1 MRAKRSET
9 TAHLWGDIFADLLWP
24 QAIDLPEG
32 PLLKYRKH
40 AMGDLLPTV
49 RVAAIQAAPVFLD
62 REATVEKAS
71 RLIQEAGAGGAKLVG
86 FPEGFIPGH
95 PLWYHFLP
103 ATGARSRQL
112 ATQLFLNS
120 IEVPSPATERLCSAA
135 REAGAYVVIG
145 FCERLSGKTGT
156 MYNSQL
162 FLSPAGEIIG
172 KRQKIMPTGGERMV
186 HTLGS
191 GDGLRPIET
200 EFGPV
205 SGLICGENS
214 NPLAVF
220 ALEAMGS
227 RIHVASWPSHF
238 TETQSMLDAI
248 EISTRALAYQGG
260 VFVVNAVGLVSDEM
274 IDILAASEDD
284 RQFLK
289 RRQQESGGASIVGPR
304 GRFIAGPMGPGE
316 GILYADVNLNEI
328 VTRKIIQD
336 FAGHYNRPDL
346 FTLTLNTDSPSLF
359 QTQGSSFQVLQV
371 KESREQAR
379 PKGRNPAS
387 PKAPRRSETS

>member
-1 MRAKRSET
+1 
-9 TAHLWGDIFADLLWP
+9 
-24 QAIDLPEG
+24 
-32 PLLKYRKH
+32 
-40 AMGDLLPTV
+40 MGDLLPTV
-49 RVAAIQAAPVFLD
+49 RVAAVQAAPVFLE
-62 REATVEKAS
+62 REATTEKAS
-71 RLIQEAGAGGAKLVG
+71 RLIREAGAGGAKLVG

-95 PLWYHFLP
+95 PLWYHFLS
-103 ATGARSRQL
+103 ASSARSRQL

-120 IEVPSPATERLCSAA
+120 VEVPSATTARLCSAA
-135 REAGAYVVIG
+135 RDAGIYVVIG
-145 FCERLSGKTGT
+145 FCERLPGKTGT

-162 FLSPAGEIIG
+162 FLGPSGEIIG

-191 GDGLRPIET
+191 GDGLRPVET

-238 TETQSMLDAI
+238 SETQPMLDAI

-260 VFVVNAVGLVSDEM
+260 VFVINAVGLVSDEM
-274 IDILAASEDD
+274 IEVLAATEED
-284 RQFLK
+284 RRFLK
-289 RRQQESGGASIVGPR
+289 RRQQESGGASIIGPR

-316 GILYADVNLNEI
+316 GILYADLNLNEI
-328 VTRKIIQD
+328 VTRKVIQD

-346 FTLTLNTDSPSLF
+346 FTLTLNTESPSLF
-359 QTQGSSFQVLQV
+359 RTQGSSAQVLQV
-371 KESREQAR
+371 KSATEQA
-379 PKGRNPAS
+379 GTEGQNPPSAKS
-387 PKAPRRSETS
+387 PGPRRIAK

>member
-1 MRAKRSET
+1 MWLQFRQPRFFSIARPRRKRPHGSS
-9 TAHLWGDIFADLLWP
+9 ARL
-24 QAIDLPEG
+24 
-32 PLLKYRKH
+32 
-40 AMGDLLPTV
+40 
-49 RVAAIQAAPVFLD
+49 AP
-62 REATVEKAS
+62 
-71 RLIQEAGAGGAKLVG
+71 GGAKLVG

-95 PLWYHFLP
+95 PLWYHFLS
-103 ATGARSRQL
+103 ASSARSRQL

-120 IEVPSPATERLCSAA
+120 VEVPSSTTDRLCSAA
-135 REAGAYVVIG
+135 RDAGVYAVIG
-145 FCERLSGKTGT
+145 FCERLPGKTGT

-162 FLSPAGEIIG
+162 FLGPSGEIIG

-186 HTLGS
+186 HTLGA
-191 GDGLRPIET
+191 GDGLRPVET

-238 TETQSMLDAI
+238 SETQPMLDAI

-260 VFVVNAVGLVSDEM
+260 VFVINAVGLVSDEM
-274 IDILAASEDD
+274 IDVLAATEED
-284 RQFLK
+284 RGFLK
-289 RRQQESGGASIVGPR
+289 RRQQESGGASIIGPR

-316 GILYADVNLNEI
+316 GILYADLNLNEI
-328 VTRKIIQD
+328 VTRKVIQD

-346 FTLTLNTDSPSLF
+346 FTLTLNTDSPALF
-359 QTQGSSFQVLQV
+359 RTRGSAPQVLQV
-371 KESREQAR
+371 KSTHEQATTESQ
-379 PKGRNPAS
+379 NPPAVKS
-387 PKAPRRSETS
+387 PGPRRIAK

>member
-1 MRAKRSET
+1 
-9 TAHLWGDIFADLLWP
+9 
-24 QAIDLPEG
+24 
-32 PLLKYRKH
+32 
-40 AMGDLLPTV
+40 
-49 RVAAIQAAPVFLD
+49 
-62 REATVEKAS
+62 
-71 RLIQEAGAGGAKLVG
+71 VG

-95 PLWYHFLP
+95 PLWYHFLS
-103 ATGARSRQL
+103 ASSARSRQL

-120 IEVPSPATERLCSAA
+120 VEVPSVTTDRLCSAA
-135 REAGAYVVIG
+135 RDAGVYVVIG
-145 FCERLSGKTGT
+145 FCERLPGKTGT

-162 FLSPAGEIIG
+162 FLGPSGEIIG

-191 GDGLRPIET
+191 GDGLRPVET

-238 TETQSMLDAI
+238 SETQPMLDAI

-260 VFVVNAVGLVSDEM
+260 VFVINAVGLVSDEM
-274 IDILAASEDD
+274 IEVLAASEED
-284 RQFLK
+284 RRFLK
-289 RRQQESGGASIVGPR
+289 RRQQESGGASIIGPR

-316 GILYADVNLNEI
+316 GILYADLNLNEI
-328 VTRKIIQD
+328 VTRKVIQD

-346 FTLTLNTDSPSLF
+346 FTLTLNTESPSLF
-359 QTQGSSFQVLQV
+359 RTQGTSAQVLPV
-371 KESREQAR
+371 KNAHEQAGTEGQNL
-379 PKGRNPAS
+379 PSAKS
-387 PKAPRRSETS
+387 PGPRRIAK

>member
-1 MRAKRSET
+1 
-9 TAHLWGDIFADLLWP
+9 
-24 QAIDLPEG
+24 
-32 PLLKYRKH
+32 
-40 AMGDLLPTV
+40 MGDLLPTV

-62 REATVEKAS
+62 REATTEKALQ
-71 RLIQEAGAGGAKLVG
+71 LIREAGAGGAKLVG

-95 PLWYHFLP
+95 PLWYHFLS
-103 ATGARSRQL
+103 ASSARSRQL

-120 IEVPSPATERLCSAA
+120 VEVPSPTTDRLCSAA
-135 REAGAYVVIG
+135 RDAGVYVVIG
-145 FCERLSGKTGT
+145 FCERLPGTTGT

-162 FLSPAGEIIG
+162 FLSPGGEIIG
-172 KRQKIMPTGGERMV
+172 KRQKIMPTGGERLV

-191 GDGLRPIET
+191 GDGLRPVET
-200 EFGPV
+200 EFGPI

-220 ALEAMGS
+220 ALQAMGT

-238 TETQSMLDAI
+238 SETQPMLDAI

-274 IDILAASEDD
+274 IDVLAATDED
-284 RQFLK
+284 RRFLK

-304 GRFIAGPMGPGE
+304 GRFMAGPMGPGE
-316 GILYADVNLNEI
+316 GILYADLNLNEI
-328 VTRKIIQD
+328 VTRKVIQD

-346 FTLTLNTDSPSLF
+346 FTLTLNTQSPSLF
-359 QTQGSSFQVLQV
+359 RTQDSSPPALQEGAPHEGTGGNEQNPPPV
-371 KESREQAR
+371 KSAL
-379 PKGRNPAS
+379 
-387 PKAPRRSETS
+387 RSENR

>member
-1 MRAKRSET
+1 
-9 TAHLWGDIFADLLWP
+9 
-24 QAIDLPEG
+24 
-32 PLLKYRKH
+32 
-40 AMGDLLPTV
+40 MGDLLPTV

-62 REATVEKAS
+62 REATTEKAS
-71 RLIQEAGAGGAKLVG
+71 RLIREAGAGGAKLVG

-95 PLWYHFLP
+95 PLWYHFLS
-103 ATGARSRQL
+103 ASSARSRQL

-120 IEVPSPATERLCSAA
+120 VEVPSSTTDRLCSAA
-135 REAGAYVVIG
+135 RDTGVYVVIG
-145 FCERLSGKTGT
+145 FCERLPGKTGT

-162 FLSPAGEIIG
+162 FLSPRGEIIG

-191 GDGLRPIET
+191 GDGLRPVET

-238 TETQSMLDAI
+238 SETQPMLDAI

-260 VFVVNAVGLVSDEM
+260 VFVINAVGLVSDEM
-274 IDILAASEDD
+274 IDVLAATEED
-284 RQFLK
+284 RGFLK
-289 RRQQESGGASIVGPR
+289 RRQQENGGASIIGPR
-304 GRFIAGPMGPGE
+304 GRFIAGPMGAGE
-316 GILYADVNLNEI
+316 GILYADLNLNEI
-328 VTRKIIQD
+328 VTRKVIQD

-346 FTLTLNTDSPSLF
+346 FTLTLNTDSPALF
-359 QTQGSSFQVLQV
+359 RTQGSAPEVLQV
-371 KESREQAR
+371 KSTHEETTTENQ
-379 PKGRNPAS
+379 NPPSVKS
-387 PKAPRRSETS
+387 PGPRRIAK

>member
-1 MRAKRSET
+1 
-9 TAHLWGDIFADLLWP
+9 
-24 QAIDLPEG
+24 
-32 PLLKYRKH
+32 
-40 AMGDLLPTV
+40 MGDLLPTV

-62 REATVEKAS
+62 RDATTEKAA
-71 RLIQEAGAGGAKLVG
+71 RFIREAGAAGAELVG

-103 ATGARSRQL
+103 ASSARSRQL

-120 IEVPSPATERLCSAA
+120 VEVPSTTTERLCSAA
-135 REAGAYVVIG
+135 RDAAVYVVIG
-145 FCERLSGKTGT
+145 FCERLPGKTGT

-162 FLSPAGEIIG
+162 FLGPRGEIIG

-186 HTLGS
+186 HALGS
-191 GDGLRPIET
+191 GDGLRPVET

-220 ALEAMGS
+220 ALGAMGS

-238 TETQSMLDAI
+238 SETQPMLDAI

-260 VFVVNAVGLVSDEM
+260 VFVINAVGLVSDEM
-274 IDILAASEDD
+274 IDVLAATKED
-284 RQFLK
+284 RVFLK
-289 RRQQESGGASIVGPR
+289 RRQEENGGASIIGPR
-304 GRFIAGPMGPGE
+304 GRFIAGPMGPKE
-316 GILYADVNLNEI
+316 GILYADLNLNEI
-328 VTRKIIQD
+328 VTRKVIQD

-346 FTLTLNTDSPSLF
+346 FTLTLNTDTPSLF
-359 QTQGSSFQVLQV
+359 RTQGSAPQVLQV
-371 KESREQAR
+371 KNANEQAA
-379 PKGRNPAS
+379 PESQNPPSAKS
-387 PKAPRRSETS
+387 PGPRRIAK

>member
-1 MRAKRSET
+1 
-9 TAHLWGDIFADLLWP
+9 
-24 QAIDLPEG
+24 
-32 PLLKYRKH
+32 
-40 AMGDLLPTV
+40 MGDLLPTL

-62 REATVEKAS
+62 REATTEKAVQ
-71 RLIQEAGAGGAKLVG
+71 LIREAGAGGAKLVG

-95 PLWYHFLP
+95 PLWYHFLS
-103 ATGARSRQL
+103 ASSARSRQL

-120 IEVPSPATERLCSAA
+120 VEVPSPTTDRLCQAA
-135 REAGAYVVIG
+135 RAASVYVVMG
-145 FCERLSGKTGT
+145 FCERLPGTTGT

-162 FLSPAGEIIG
+162 FLSPSGEIIG
-172 KRQKIMPTGGERMV
+172 KRQKIMPTGGERLV

-191 GDGLRPIET
+191 GDGLRPVET

-220 ALEAMGS
+220 ALQAMGS

-238 TETQSMLDAI
+238 SETQPMLDAI
-248 EISTRALAYQGG
+248 EISTRALAYQSG
-260 VFVVNAVGLVSDEM
+260 VFVVNAVGLVSEEM
-274 IDILAASEDD
+274 IDVLAATEED
-284 RQFLK
+284 RRFLK

-316 GILYADVNLNEI
+316 GILYGDLNLNEI
-328 VTRKIIQD
+328 VTRKVIQD

-346 FTLTLNTDSPSLF
+346 FTLTLNTKSPSLF
-359 QTQGSSFQVLQV
+359 RTQDSSPPALQEGAPNEGTGGNGQNPPPV
-371 KESREQAR
+371 KSAL
-379 PKGRNPAS
+379 
-387 PKAPRRSETS
+387 RSEKR

>member
-1 MRAKRSET
+1 
-9 TAHLWGDIFADLLWP
+9 
-24 QAIDLPEG
+24 
-32 PLLKYRKH
+32 
-40 AMGDLLPTV
+40 MGDMLPTV

-62 REATVEKAS
+62 REATTEKAV
-71 RLIQEAGAGGAKLVG
+71 RLIREAGAGGAKLVG

-95 PLWYHFLP
+95 PLWYHFLS
-103 ATGARSRQL
+103 ASSARSRQL
-112 ATQLFLNS
+112 ATRLFLNS
-120 IEVPSPATERLCSAA
+120 VEVPSPTTDQLCQAA
-135 REAGAYVVIG
+135 RDAGVYVVIG
-145 FCERLSGKTGT
+145 FCERMPGKTGT

-162 FLSPAGEIIG
+162 FLSPGGEIIG
-172 KRQKIMPTGGERMV
+172 KRQKIMPTGGERLV

-191 GDGLRPIET
+191 GDGLRPVET

-220 ALEAMGS
+220 ALQAMGT

-238 TETQSMLDAI
+238 SETQPMLDAI

-260 VFVVNAVGLVSDEM
+260 IFVINAVGLVSEEM
-274 IDILAASEDD
+274 IEVLAVTEED
-284 RQFLK
+284 RRFLK

-304 GRFIAGPMGPGE
+304 GRFVAGPMGPGE
-316 GILYADVNLNEI
+316 GILYGDLNLNEI

-346 FTLTLNTDSPSLF
+346 FTLTLNTNSPSLF
-359 QTQGSSFQVLQV
+359 RTQGPSPRVLQ
-371 KESREQAR
+371 EEGPNEQGR
-379 PKGRNPAS
+379 PEGQNPPSAK
-387 PKAPRRSETS
+387 PPGRSESH

>member
-1 MRAKRSET
+1 
-9 TAHLWGDIFADLLWP
+9 
-24 QAIDLPEG
+24 
-32 PLLKYRKH
+32 
-40 AMGDLLPTV
+40 MGDLLPTV
-49 RVAAIQAAPVFLD
+49 RVATIQAAPVFLD

-71 RLIQEAGAGGAKLVG
+71 RLIREAGAGGAKLVG

-103 ATGARSRQL
+103 ASSARSRQL

-120 IEVPSPATERLCSAA
+120 VEVPSSTTDRLCSAA
-135 REAGAYVVIG
+135 RNAGVYVVTG
-145 FCERLSGKTGT
+145 FCERLPGKTGT

-162 FLSPAGEIIG
+162 FLGPSGDIIG

-191 GDGLRPIET
+191 GDGLRPVET

-220 ALEAMGS
+220 ALEAMGT

-274 IDILAASEDD
+274 IDVLAASEED
-284 RQFLK
+284 RRFLK
-289 RRQQESGGASIVGPR
+289 RRQQESGGASIIGPR

-316 GILYADVNLNEI
+316 GILYADLNLNEI
-328 VTRKIIQD
+328 VTRKVIQD

-346 FTLTLNTDSPSLF
+346 FTLTLNTNSPSLF
-359 QTQGSSFQVLQV
+359 RTQNSAPPGLPGETP
-371 KESREQAR
+371 KEDTEGDGQ
-379 PKGRNPAS
+379 NPSLLKSAS
-387 PKAPRRSETS
+387 RSENR

>member
-1 MRAKRSET
+1 
-9 TAHLWGDIFADLLWP
+9 
-24 QAIDLPEG
+24 
-32 PLLKYRKH
+32 
-40 AMGDLLPTV
+40 MGDVLPSV

-62 REATVEKAS
+62 REATTEKGL
-71 RLIQEAGAGGAKLVG
+71 RLIREAGENGAKLVG

-95 PLWYHFLP
+95 PLWYHFVS
-103 ATGARSRQL
+103 ASSARGRQL

-120 IEVPSPATERLCSAA
+120 VEVPSRTTDRLCQAA
-135 REAGAYVVIG
+135 RDAGVYVVMG
-145 FCERLSGKTGT
+145 FCERLAGKTGT

-162 FLSPAGEIIG
+162 FVSPGGEIIG
-172 KRQKIMPTGGERMV
+172 KRQKIMPTAGERLV

-191 GDGLRPIET
+191 GDGLRPVET

-220 ALEAMGS
+220 ALQAMGT

-238 TETQSMLDAI
+238 SETQPMLDAI

-260 VFVVNAVGLVSDEM
+260 VFVMNSVGLVSDEM
-274 IDILAASEDD
+274 VETLAVTEED
-284 RQFLK
+284 RRFLK

-304 GRFIAGPMGPGE
+304 GRFLAGPMGPGE
-316 GILYADVNLNEI
+316 GILYADLNLNEI
-328 VTRKIIQD
+328 VTRKVVQD

-359 QTQGSSFQVLQV
+359 RTEGSSTQILQEKKAKEPPEPEVQTPLSV
-371 KESREQAR
+371 KASVRRGSRQ
-379 PKGRNPAS
+379 S
-387 PKAPRRSETS
+387 

>member
-1 MRAKRSET
+1 
-9 TAHLWGDIFADLLWP
+9 
-24 QAIDLPEG
+24 
-32 PLLKYRKH
+32 
-40 AMGDLLPTV
+40 MGDLLPTV
-49 RVAAIQAAPVFLD
+49 RVAATQAAPVFLD
-62 REATVEKAS
+62 REATTEKAA
-71 RLIQEAGAGGAKLVG
+71 RLIREAGAGGAKLVG

-95 PLWYHFLP
+95 PLWYHFLS
-103 ATGARSRQL
+103 ASSARSRQL

-120 IEVPSPATERLCSAA
+120 VEVPSATTDRLCSAA
-135 REAGAYVVIG
+135 RDAGAYVVIG
-145 FCERLSGKTGT
+145 FCERLPGKTGT

-162 FLSPAGEIIG
+162 FLGPTGEIIG
-172 KRQKIMPTGGERMV
+172 KRQKIMPTGGERMA

-191 GDGLRPIET
+191 GDGLRPVET

-238 TETQSMLDAI
+238 SETQPMLDAI

-260 VFVVNAVGLVSDEM
+260 VFVINAVGLVSDEM
-274 IDILAASEDD
+274 IDVLAASEED

-289 RRQQESGGASIVGPR
+289 RRQQESGGASIIGPR

-316 GILYADVNLNEI
+316 GILYADLNLNEI
-328 VTRKIIQD
+328 VTRKVIQD

-346 FTLTLNTDSPSLF
+346 FTLTLNTESPSLF
-359 QTQGSSFQVLQV
+359 RTQGSSAQVLQV
-371 KESREQAR
+371 KSATEQAR
-379 PKGRNPAS
+379 TESQNAPSAKS
-387 PKAPRRSETS
+387 PGPRRIAK

>member
-1 MRAKRSET
+1 
-9 TAHLWGDIFADLLWP
+9 
-24 QAIDLPEG
+24 
-32 PLLKYRKH
+32 
-40 AMGDLLPTV
+40 MGDVLPTV
-49 RVAAIQAAPVFLD
+49 RVAAVQAAPVFLE
-62 REATVEKAS
+62 REATTEKAL
-71 RLIQEAGAGGAKLVG
+71 RLIREAGAGGAKLVG

-95 PLWYHFLP
+95 PLWYHFLS
-103 ATGARSRQL
+103 ATSGRSRKL

-120 IEVPSPATERLCSAA
+120 VEVPSRTTDRLCEAA
-135 REAGAYVVIG
+135 REAGVYVVIG
-145 FCERLSGKTGT
+145 FCERMPGKTGT

-162 FLSPAGEIIG
+162 FLGPSGEIIG
-172 KRQKIMPTGGERMV
+172 KRQKIMPTGGERLV

-191 GDGLRPIET
+191 GDGLRPVET
-200 EFGPV
+200 EFGPI

-220 ALEAMGS
+220 ALQAMGT

-260 VFVVNAVGLVSDEM
+260 VFVINSVGLVSDEM
-274 IDILAASEDD
+274 IEMLAVTAED

-289 RRQQESGGASIVGPR
+289 HRQEESGGASIVGPR

-316 GILYADVNLNEI
+316 GILYADINLNEI
-328 VTRKIIQD
+328 VTRKVIQD

-346 FTLTLNTDSPSLF
+346 FTLTLHTGSSSLFRTEGPSL
-359 QTQGSSFQVLQV
+359 QLSRE
-371 KESREQAR
+371 ESRDEQTALDGKNPPSVKSPAR
-379 PKGRNPAS
+379 SDNR
-387 PKAPRRSETS
+387 